1 MVIILVFLL
10 ISWCIDIIHLRISF
24 QWKSKKRKY
33 MTKQGGNSDEEGT
46 TESANK
52 NLPKHD
58 LIRQNIRETQNIE
71 KSMVKKKRGRQCL
84 PMARR
89 QCKEERKKRGST
101 INGGST

>member
-1 MVIILVFLL
+1 ME
-10 ISWCIDIIHLRISF
+10 
-24 QWKSKKRKY
+24 
-33 MTKQGGNSDEEGT
+33 QGGNNDEEGT

-58 LIRQNIRETQNIE
+58 LSNNIREMQNIQ

-89 QCKEERKKRGST
+89 QCKEEMKRKHS
-101 INGGST
+101 